1 MTERSG
7 GMSEDGPT
15 LLIVDDNEDNRF
27 TLTRRLKREGYVR
40 SWLQAAV
47 RATSLVRPFYP

>member
-40 SWLQAAV
+40 SWLLADSN
-47 RATSLVRPFYP
+47 TTGG